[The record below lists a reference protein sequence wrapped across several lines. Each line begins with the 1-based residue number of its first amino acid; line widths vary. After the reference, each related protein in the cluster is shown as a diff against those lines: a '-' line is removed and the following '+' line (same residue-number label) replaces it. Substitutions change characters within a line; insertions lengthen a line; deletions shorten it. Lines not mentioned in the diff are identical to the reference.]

1 MAVLMEEGQDIVE
14 IRSERYLEYTRLY
27 EEAGNELQDGAV
39 VITGKDIT
47 FALYSSTESYRY
59 EDPND
64 PINHAIEKFQATH
77 VYTDS
82 KFYRYDIDINY
93 TFLFGSP
100 IEPYK
105 SFESEYNSGYLW
117 SVNQSRFANI
127 SQWLEY
133 PLEIDGGGVS
143 HGDFALIGEN
153 STLETHSNA
162 SVYRIVEFSGDV
174 DLESLFE
181 TLAGGSQDGRVLCGS
196 VTQCAGID
204 RLDHVETK
212 WAVWVV

>member
-1 MAVLMEEGQDIVE
+1 MVVLMEENQGVIE
-14 IRSERYLEYTRLY
+14 TRSERYLEYTSLY
-27 EEAGNELQDGAV
+27 VEAGNELQDEAV

-77 VYTDS
+77 VYTES
-82 KFYRYDIDINY
+82 RFYRYDIDINY

-100 IEPYK
+100 IEPYRG
-105 SFESEYNSGYLW
+105 FESEYNSGYLW

-133 PLEIDGGGVS
+133 PLEIDGEGVS
-143 HGDFALIGEN
+143 HGDFALIEGG
-153 STLETHSNA
+153 STLKTHTIA
-162 SVYRIVEFSGDV
+162 SVYRIVEFSDTP
-174 DLESLFE
+174 DLEGLFD
-181 TLAGGSQDGRVLCGS
+181 TLAGGLDDDRVLCSS
-196 VTQCAGID
+196 VAQCTEINRQD
-204 RLDHVETK
+204 RVDTT
-212 WAVWVV
+212 WAVWVI